1 MKRKFLGL
9 MAFLML
15 FLSGSSVMAAGP
27 QHKMTDLKDK
37 VERKKTKPGTLT
49 PRFQTGRNITG
60 PMLFGCMVNRN
71 VMKRTGKLF
80 IIHCLTTSFR

>member
-9 MAFLML
+9 IAFLML

-37 VERKKTKPGTLT
+37 VERKKTKPG
-49 PRFQTGRNITG
+49 G
-60 PMLFGCMVNRN
+60 
-71 VMKRTGKLF
+71 
-80 IIHCLTTSFR
+80 S

>member
-15 FLSGSSVMAAGP
+15 SCQEVSVMAAGP

-37 VERKKTKPGTLT
+37 VERKKTKPG
-49 PRFQTGRNITG
+49 GR
-60 PMLFGCMVNRN
+60 
-71 VMKRTGKLF
+71 
-80 IIHCLTTSFR
+80 